1 MRINIIFYYISK
13 FAELSYTFLFI
24 TLFFTIIPPR
34 YHMKR
39 DERCAPRANPFV
51 NAQTKFLIRAVD
63 LVKMFST
70 NFQLLYLY
78 NRYSTLFV
86 AGRGFSFDH
95 G

>member
-1 MRINIIFYYISK
+1 MRLNIIFYYISK
-13 FAELSYTFLFI
+13 FAELYAFLFT

-39 DERCAPRANPFV
+39 DERCVPRANPFV

-70 NFQLLYLY
+70 RSLPTALSVQQIFHFVC
-78 NRYSTLFV
+78 RGPRLFV
-86 AGRGFSFDH
+86 
-95 G
+95 